1 MLCFLF
7 PHHNIT
13 WPHVLMFDY
22 GFRSI
27 YFYSE
32 PQTAFLQFIV
42 NGSLPTIVCNLRVL
56 VIPVISTKS
65 VEYTCTQPS

>member
-1 MLCFLF
+1 
-7 PHHNIT
+7 
-13 WPHVLMFDY
+13 MFDY